1 MRTLIKKIL
10 KEEISGRH
18 PDKQQKLYDY
28 IIKEIMN
35 NTQIKPNYITY
46 DRIDHILD
54 DEMFGDEID
63 NIMNNYIKMS
73 SMGWSQYET
82 ESGTHYD
89 DMLYVHESSPKEM
102 DVWDAK
108 GKVIEQIMGV
118 FVREGKYR
126 KLRSG
131 DSEFSSN
138 FPGWVSLIP
147 DYQVHTPNSALRIN
161 FALWYNPFSG
171 YYYPHGMTD
180 NSLANPVK
188 DYLRNIYGI
197 NDKEFEELFPIFKKE
212 LRDRIKKLGV
222 TLDNKK
228 RQTKHLN
235 ETVIDDFV
243 GFTKNE
249 LGLGDDF
256 SVELDNDGEELETL
270 ASYDIEDNKVRV
282 LSKNRSIPDII
293 RSIAHELVHHKQN
306 QEGELTGD
314 EEEGADGSP
323 QENEANAKAGE
334 IVRKFGRENPEV
346 YDL

>member
-1 MRTLIKKIL
+1 MRILIKKIL
-10 KEEISGRH
+10 KEEISIS
-18 PDKQQKLYDY
+18 DKQQKLYDY
-28 IIKEIMN
+28 IIKDVIGSIEM
-35 NTQIKPNYITY
+35 KPNYITY
-46 DRIDHILD
+46 DHIDHILD
-54 DEMFGDEID
+54 DDMFSNEID
-63 NIMNNYIKMS
+63 NIMNNYTKMS
-73 SMGWSQYET
+73 SMGWKKYET
-82 ESGTHYD
+82 ESGSHYD

-108 GKVIEQIMGV
+108 EKIIEQIMSV
-118 FVREGKYR
+118 FVKEGKYR
-126 KLRSG
+126 QLTAS
-131 DSEFSSN
+131 DEIIFSSD
-138 FPGWVSLIP
+138 FPGWTSLIP
-147 DYQVHTPNSALRIN
+147 DYQISTPDTALKIN

-171 YYYPHGMTD
+171 YYYPHGIRIT
-180 NSLANPVK
+180 SFEIPVK
-188 DYLRNIYGI
+188 EYLRNMYGI
-197 NDKEFEELFPIFKKE
+197 KNEEFEKLFTMIKKGI
-212 LRDRIKKLGV
+212 RDRIKEWGI
-222 TLDNKK
+222 TLDNDNIWSA
-228 RQTKHLN
+228 RLH

-306 QEGELTGD
+306 QDGELTGD
-314 EEEGADGSP
+314 EEEGIDGSP

>member
-1 MRTLIKKIL
+1 MRALIKKIL

-28 IIKEIMN
+28 IVKEVVNSI
-35 NTQIKPNYITY
+35 QIKPHYITY
-46 DRIDHILD
+46 ENIDAMLD
-54 DEMFGDEID
+54 DDMFDSEITS
-63 NIMNNYIKMS
+63 IVNNPS
-73 SMGWSQYET
+73 WGWQKD
-82 ESGTHYD
+82 D
-89 DMLYVHESSPKEM
+89 DMLYTHESSPQEM
-102 DVWDAK
+102 SIWLAK
-108 GKVIEQIMGV
+108 SKASKQMMDI
-118 FVREGKYR
+118 FVKEGKYR
-126 KLRSG
+126 QLRT
-131 DSEFSSN
+131 SN
-138 FPGWVSLIP
+138 GSPLMAPDAGWVSTIP
-147 DYQVHTPNSALRIN
+147 DYHLITPDLPVKIDFS
-161 FALWYNPFSG
+161 LWYNPFNSSH
-171 YYYPHGMTD
+171 YPHDLRKSGFETP
-180 NSLANPVK
+180 LII
-188 DYLRNIYGI
+188 YLRNIYGI
-197 NDKEFEELFPIFKKE
+197 VSIEEFEKLFTMIKKG
-212 LRDRIKKLGV
+212 LVDRIKDLGII
-222 TLDNKK
+222 LDNDKK
-228 RQTKHLN
+228 PTKYLY

-306 QEGELTGD
+306 QKGELTGD